1 MQCLIYVSAACL
13 RTGPPDLGGILAQSE
28 RNNVRSNVTGVL
40 FYADGNFLQMLEGT
54 AEAVDTTY
62 QRICA
67 DPRHSGILKLLHF
80 DITYRQFP
88 SWAMALRR
96 LNDLPPE
103 YQREFGR
110 TLTRW
115 RLRPFGDGVSTEV
128 RLLAESFTRTM

>member
-1 MQCLIYVSAACL
+1 
-13 RTGPPDLGGILAQSE
+13 
-28 RNNVRSNVTGVL
+28 
-40 FYADGNFLQMLEGT
+40 MLEGT
-54 AEAVDTTY
+54 AEAIDNTY

-67 DPRHSGILKLLHF
+67 DQRHSGVLKLLHF
-80 DITYRQFP
+80 DIAYRQFP

-115 RLRPFGDGVSTEV
+115 RLRPFADGVSTEV